1 MPHASDDDCALA
13 VGGMLNRPE
22 ARRTACS
29 GPALPQRAAQA
40 GRSTRRP
47 VPFPVVPAPVM
58 TTAARTSGCRA
69 ILTKITRISCRCA
82 RSRTELLCIVIQ
94 GQTTDRHV
102 ASEIGE
108 SVGAVERQTGARSRS
123 VRPHLP
129 GPGWAGER
137 AFSPPSRPHGHA
149 RRGDRRTALPPHRRQ
164 SRAAHRMT
172 RARPDRR
179 EEQPH
184 RRISLTIAPLA

>member
-22 ARRTACS
+22 VHRTACS

-129 GPGWAGER
+129 GPGWAGSER
-137 AFSPPSRPHGHA
+137 SRRRAGRMVMPAEAIDA
-149 RRGDRRTALPPHRRQ
+149 RLC
-164 SRAAHRMT
+164 
-172 RARPDRR
+172 
-179 EEQPH
+179 
-184 RRISLTIAPLA
+184 RRIGGKAVLHIY

>member
-1 MPHASDDDCALA
+1 
-13 VGGMLNRPE
+13 MLNRPE
-22 ARRTACS
+22 VHRTACS

-69 ILTKITRISCRCA
+69 ILTKITRISYRCA

-108 SVGAVERQTGARSRS
+108 SVGAVERQTGARVAVLYVRICPVRVGRVSERSR
-123 VRPHLP
+123 RR
-129 GPGWAGER
+129 AG
-137 AFSPPSRPHGHA
+137 
-149 RRGDRRTALPPHRRQ
+149 
-164 SRAAHRMT
+164 RMVMP
-172 RARPDRR
+172 AEAIDAPLC
-179 EEQPH
+179 
-184 RRISLTIAPLA
+184 RRIGGKAVLHIE